1 MEEAGPLAPELV
13 AKLAYRFEKRKRFD
27 VTHRAADLADD
38 EILVFV
44 VGKHEVLDGIGHV
57 RNDLDRRAE
66 IIAAALA
73 RQDVGI
79 DAPGRDI
86 VSPSRMN
93 TGEALVMAE
102 VEIGL
107 GAVVGHEDLAMLGR
121 RHRSRVD
128 VQIGIKLA
136 EAHLVAA
143 RLQKCCEGGRSKTF
157 SERGNHTTSDK
168 EISRHG
174 PSYYR
179 NMQRY
184 VRSKF
189 TACGGFI
196 FTPTLDKP
204 ASI

>member
-1 MEEAGPLAPELV
+1 MAHDLAVEPLLMVGRRHLVDVVDIHAEDDGGRPDIAEQGNLATLLFGKRLLGPAQQDIRLNADGLKFLDRMLRRFCFQLSRRGNIGDQRDMEEAGPLAPEFV

-93 TGEALVMAE
+93 TGKALVM
-102 VEIGL
+102 
-107 GAVVGHEDLAMLGR
+107 
-121 RHRSRVD
+121 
-128 VQIGIKLA
+128 
-136 EAHLVAA
+136 
-143 RLQKCCEGGRSKTF
+143 T
-157 SERGNHTTSDK
+157 
-168 EISRHG
+168 
-174 PSYYR
+174 
-179 NMQRY
+179 
-184 VRSKF
+184 
-189 TACGGFI
+189 
-196 FTPTLDKP
+196 
-204 ASI
+204 